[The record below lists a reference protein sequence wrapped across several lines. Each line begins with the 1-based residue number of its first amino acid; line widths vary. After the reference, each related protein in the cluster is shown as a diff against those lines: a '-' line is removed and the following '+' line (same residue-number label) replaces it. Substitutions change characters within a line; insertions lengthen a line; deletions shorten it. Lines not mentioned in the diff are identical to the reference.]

1 MYACILYFAIAV
13 NYKHFYRNVNNSNF
27 VNFKFH
33 TICSATTVYGIS
45 FSLWMST
52 AIELAGRFKL
62 LEKNILGTPEIIT
75 EFI

>member
-1 MYACILYFAIAV
+1 
-13 NYKHFYRNVNNSNF
+13 
-27 VNFKFH
+27 
-33 TICSATTVYGIS
+33 
-45 FSLWMST
+45 MST